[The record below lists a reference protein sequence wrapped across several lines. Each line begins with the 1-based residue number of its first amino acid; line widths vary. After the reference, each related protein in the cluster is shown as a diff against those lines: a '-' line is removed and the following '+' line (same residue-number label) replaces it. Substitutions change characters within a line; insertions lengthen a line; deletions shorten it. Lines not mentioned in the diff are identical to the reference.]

1 MTILV
6 EQGSQLTTSGAS
18 ADLDFM
24 LDEQR
29 TFPDATDEMIRFSFS
44 STMAINFRHGEIEN
58 EIISDFDNLNDL
70 HES

>member
-6 EQGSQLTTSGAS
+6 EHGSQLTTNGAS
-18 ADLDFM
+18 ADFDFI

-29 TFPDATDEMIRFSFS
+29 TFPDATDEIIKFSFS
-44 STMAINFRHGEIEN
+44 STIAINFRHGEIEN

>member
-18 ADLDFM
+18 ADFDFM

-58 EIISDFDNLNDL
+58 EIISDLDNLNDL

>member
-24 LDEQR
+24 LDEQS